1 VLPATSKRLATA
13 LLCVLLNSGLKLGP
27 EVSDQTLNGPGE
39 SLTQSADGVA
49 LDLLGELLHHV
60 NLALTGSAHL
70 EAVHDLLG
78 PLGTLATRG
87 ALAAGLVVVE
97 LAQTR
102 DSADDVGGL
111 VHDDD
116 GGRAE
121 TGLRVLKGVK
131 VHELVVADVL
141 GEDGSGRAA
150 GDDSLEVVPAADDAA
165 AVLVDELAERDG
177 HLLLDGGGVVDVA
190 RDTEELGTGVTL
202 ATERVEPTST
212 ATDDGGGDSDG
223 LDVGDGGRATE
234 DTDGSRE
241 WGLQAG
247 LAGLA
252 LERFDEGGLLTADV
266 SAHTTV
272 DVDVKVVAGTASVL
286 ADQTGLVSLLDGAL
300 QNSGLVVELTT
311 DVDVRSGAL

>member
-1 VLPATSKRLATA
+1 MFLGRMGVEEPPGMTA
-13 LLCVLLNSGLKLGP
+13 L
-27 EVSDQTLNGPGE
+27 
-39 SLTQSADGVA
+39 
-49 LDLLGELLHHV
+49 
-60 NLALTGSAHL
+60 
-70 EAVHDLLG
+70 
-78 PLGTLATRG
+78 R
-87 ALAAGLVVVE
+87 
-97 LAQTR
+97 
-102 DSADDVGGL
+102 
-111 VHDDD
+111 
-116 GGRAE
+116 
-121 TGLRVLKGVK
+121 
-131 VHELVVADVL
+131 
-141 GEDGSGRAA
+141 
-150 GDDSLEVVPAADDAA
+150 
-165 AVLVDELAERDG
+165 
-177 HLLLDGGGVVDVA
+177 VVDVA